1 MYFLNQ
7 MVVVYIL
14 FLIISVGNCPLNEFS
29 QISESFLPDL
39 TEQDTLKENQS
50 LYSGKVWKNMYRRI
64 NGDQFLFADYFLDG
78 SVTANGRTYKNLKI
92 KYDVFSDEILI
103 PVDLEEIVQL
113 NKEIIDSFS
122 ISYENR
128 VYRFEKIYVDSL
140 KKTNDFNG
148 YFRVL
153 YNEKSALYLKY
164 IKHISSNITDKSDG
178 DFIEANKVYI
188 VKNNIVYPVLSK
200 DDVLKA
206 LNTDKA
212 LLKKYLR
219 SNKLKISKNN
229 PESFIPLIRFF
240 DSTSQ

>member
-1 MYFLNQ
+1 M
-7 MVVVYIL
+7 
-14 FLIISVGNCPLNEFS
+14 
-29 QISESFLPDL
+29 
-39 TEQDTLKENQS
+39 
-50 LYSGKVWKNMYRRI
+50 
-64 NGDQFLFADYFLDG
+64 DG
-78 SVTANGRTYKNLKI
+78 TVTANGRTYKNLKI

-103 PVDLEEIVQL
+103 PVDLEEIVKL

-200 DDVLKA
+200 DEVLKA
-206 LNTDKA
+206 LDTDKA